1 MLWSRT
7 TALLLLSKAVQ
18 SLSVAVRS
26 QNITAS
32 EILDR
37 SITALGGAQAIAG
50 LGGISYH
57 S

>member
-1 MLWSRT
+1 V
-7 TALLLLSKAVQ
+7 LLSKAAQ
-18 SLSVAVRS
+18 SLAVAVRS
-26 QNITAS
+26 QNLTAS

-50 LGGISYH
+50 LSGISYH